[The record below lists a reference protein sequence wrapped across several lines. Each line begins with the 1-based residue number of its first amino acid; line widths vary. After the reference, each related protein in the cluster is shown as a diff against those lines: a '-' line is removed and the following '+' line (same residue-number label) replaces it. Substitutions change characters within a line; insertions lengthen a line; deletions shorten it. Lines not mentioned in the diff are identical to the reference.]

1 MAHRPLFV
9 CCFFALENIL
19 VLLAKQD
26 SGELCCPVTAL
37 IVFLKLE
44 QCVFFFFFYN
54 RVMHSTK

>member
-9 CCFFALENIL
+9 CCFFFALKNIL

-26 SGELCCPVTAL
+26 SGELRCPVTAL

-44 QCVFFFFFYN
+44 QCVFFFF
-54 RVMHSTK
+54 TIE